1 MRIVIKVG
9 TSTLAHSTGL
19 LNIKRVEQMCKVIS
33 DLKNAGNEIVLVSSG
48 AIGMGLGK
56 VGITK
61 RDGDIST
68 LQAGAAIGQCELMY
82 VYDKLFGEYNHT
94 VAQILMTG
102 AFVAIEDYG
111 KNLDNTLFRLLELG
125 VIPIVNENDT
135 VTTDEIVIGDNDT
148 LGAII
153 AERVKADKLI
163 MLSDIDGLYTSNPSE
178 DPDAKRLSVIEEIT
192 PEIEALA
199 GSAGSHLGTGG
210 MVTKIK
216 AAKMATHNGIE
227 VVIANGKDPGIL
239 YEIMEG
245 RGICTRFLAKK

>member
-9 TSTLAHSTGL
+9 TSTLAHRTGL

-33 DLKNAGNEIVLVSSG
+33 DLKNAGNEIVLVSPG

-56 VGITK
+56 VGISK
-61 RDGDIST
+61 RDSDIST

-82 VYDKLFGEYNHT
+82 VYDKLFGEYNHV

-153 AERVKADKLI
+153 AQRVKADKLI
-163 MLSDIDGLYTSNPSE
+163 ILSDIDGLYTANPSV
-178 DPDAKRLSVIEEIT
+178 DPNAERLSVIEEIT

-199 GSAGSHLGTGG
+199 GSAGSKLGTGG

-216 AAKMATHNGIE
+216 AAKLATADGIE
-227 VVIANGKDPGIL
+227 VVIANGKEPDIL
-239 YEIMEG
+239 YDILDG
-245 RGICTRFLAKK
+245 TAVCTRFLAK